1 MLRVT
6 QEAVEVVRKP
16 TNADL
21 RVTQAVMEIARRPAF
36 RHGRITQMAI
46 EVVRLNV
53 AAPTGT
59 TQQPLVIIIAG

>member
-6 QEAVEVVRKP
+6 QEAVEVIRKP

-21 RVTQAVMEIARRPAF
+21 RISQAAVEIVRRPAS
-36 RHGRITQMAI
+36 RHGRITQACI
-46 EVVRLNV
+46 EVLRLNI